1 MAYLASPEEEQA
13 IIEPRPMAGF
23 VETPYIKRLT
33 RRALNYLKVGIPVH
47 FRGPT
52 GTGKTTLALHVAS
65 KIGSPAVLIHGDDEY
80 KTSDLVGGEHGF
92 RYRYLRDNFIH
103 SVLKV
108 EQDMYKRW
116 MDNRLTL
123 ACKYGFT
130 LIYDEF
136 TRSRPEANNVL
147 LSILQEKV
155 MDLPPQREGEEAHYL
170 KVHPSFSAIF
180 TSNPEEYA
188 GTHKAQDALRDRMV
202 TMDLDYFDR
211 KTEVEITQ
219 AKSGLPKEDAEKI
232 VDIVRAMRKDNPCEF
247 PPTVRS
253 CITLAKSVVANKG
266 KVSASDSIFRELA
279 QDVLVSQAIR
289 SPWSD
294 QRKEVKKLIEGL
306 IRKYC

>member
-1 MAYLASPEEEQA
+1 MSYLSSEEEQA
-13 IIEPRPMAGF
+13 IIEPQPMAGF

-33 RRALNYLKVGIPVH
+33 HRALSYLKVGITVH

-65 KIGSPAVLIHGDDEY
+65 KIGRPAVLIQGDEEY
-80 KTSDLVGGEHGF
+80 KTSDLVGGEHGY
-92 RYRYLRDNFIH
+92 RYRYLKDNFIS
-103 SVLKV
+103 SVLKI

-155 MDLPPQREGEEAHYL
+155 MSLPVEREGEEAHYL
-170 KVHPSFSAIF
+170 KVHPEFSAIF

-202 TMDLDYFDR
+202 TMDMDHFDR
-211 KTEVEITQ
+211 GTEIAITQ
-219 AKSGLPKEDAEKI
+219 GKSGLHKEEATKI
-232 VDIVRAMRKDNPCEF
+232 VDVVRGMRKNNPCEF
-247 PPTVRS
+247 LPTIRS
-253 CITLAKSVVANKG
+253 CIMLAKGLVANNKG
-266 KVSASDSIFRELA
+266 KVSASDRIFKELA
-279 QDVLVSQAIR
+279 QDILVSQTTR
-289 SPWSD
+289 SPYSPR
-294 QRKEVKKLIEGL
+294 RKEIEGL
-306 IRKYC
+306 VKDLISKYC